1 MSEWDPPAWLTAALR
16 DLTGGRGPGVED
28 PAALPG
34 GPGAYLLLLALG
46 RPLALAI
53 RGLPPAILPPGWYIY
68 AGSARGPGGIRA
80 RLARHLRSGKRAH
93 WHIDHLSEAA
103 VARRGFPAPA
113 AGECTLLRALLARPG
128 FRAPVPGFGSSDC
141 RGCASHLLAVAQETA
156 AAGNQRQ
163 PATAAR

>member
-1 MSEWDPPAWLTAALR
+1 MSEWDAPARLTGALR
-16 DLTGGRGPGVED
+16 DLTGGRGRGIED

-80 RLARHLRSGKRAH
+80 RLARRKR
-93 WHIDHLSEAA
+93 
-103 VARRGFPAPA
+103 
-113 AGECTLLRALLARPG
+113 
-128 FRAPVPGFGSSDC
+128 
-141 RGCASHLLAVAQETA
+141 
-156 AAGNQRQ
+156 
-163 PATAAR
+163 